1 MPEIEVV
8 EKEEMTPPRDVP
20 LWKSLTAEMIG
31 TFFLVFIGAGAAA
44 LTFQQG
50 GSIVGT
56 AFAFGLVL
64 MVLIYLFGEYS
75 GANFNPAVSL
85 GLAISGRM
93 DWSVMVAYWIVQFIA
108 GIAAA
113 ALIMYFLPGSN
124 DGASIGTLTD
134 TDQWKAVIVEM
145 FATFFLVISVLIIT
159 KNKCMSPTYGA
170 AIGLVLAFDIMAIGY
185 LTGGSMNPARSFG
198 PAIFSNNLDTFWIYL
213 LGPLLGA
220 LLAAVVYRLY
230 TYNFGCCYKVDECGN
245 QVYDECGNPIKIC
258 NVPEYDKCGNIIC

>member
-1 MPEIEVV
+1 MQTVEIV
-8 EKEEMTPPRDVP
+8 ENESEFNVPSTDIP
-20 LWKSLTAEMIG
+20 LWKSLVAELIG

-44 LTFQQG
+44 LTFEQG

-56 AFAFGLVL
+56 GFAFGLVL
-64 MVLIYLFGEYS
+64 MVLIQILGEYS
-75 GANFNPAVSL
+75 GANYNPAVSL

-93 DWSVMVAYWIVQFIA
+93 DWSVMVAYWIVQFIG

-124 DGASIGTLTD
+124 DGASIGILTN
-134 TDQWKAVIVEM
+134 TDQWKAVLVEM

-159 KNKCMSPTYGA
+159 RNKGVSAGA

-185 LTGGSMNPARSFG
+185 LTGGSMNPARSLG

-220 LLAAVVYRLY
+220 LLAAVVYRIY
-230 TYNFGCCYKVDECGN
+230 TYNFNCCYKVDECGN
-245 QVYDECGNPIKIC
+245 QIYDECDNPIKIC
-258 NVPEYDKCGNIIC
+258 KLPMYNKCGNQNM